1 MSLTSSFSCLT
12 VGPGL
17 SLSCFVTPPVLIPQ
31 LCVDVPFRFHLVS
44 LASLSLHAH
53 VHMHTR
59 KCSVRTVQ
67 HIGKRAVIPESGLS
81 VHPASLIPSWVMDY
95 VKSKPPLLC
104 FSIFSC
110 INGDT
115 GNDLSKLM
123 RIKRENIL
131 KSCECRTWHI
141 VSPHDILLS
150 RSVTS
155 YHHETH
161 PSPIAF
167 VVC

>member
-1 MSLTSSFSCLT
+1 MSHSGAWS
-12 VGPGL
+12 
-17 SLSCFVTPPVLIPQ
+17 
-31 LCVDVPFRFHLVS
+31 VPFLLRYSSCADSSALRRCAIPIPPC
-44 LASLSLHAH
+44 LAGFPLSSRACTHAH
-53 VHMHTR
+53 THMHTR
-59 KCSVRTVQ
+59 KCSVRTAQ

-155 YHHETH
+155 YHHETD